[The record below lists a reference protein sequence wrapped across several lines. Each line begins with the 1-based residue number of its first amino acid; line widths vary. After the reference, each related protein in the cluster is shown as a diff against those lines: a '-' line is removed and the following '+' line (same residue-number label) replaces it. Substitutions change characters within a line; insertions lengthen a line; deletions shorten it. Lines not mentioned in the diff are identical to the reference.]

1 MMKKR
6 IVLLLLMGMALSA
19 SINLTAQETRT
30 KKFEFDVSL
39 SPYATRVWPK
49 DAGKERDRALT
60 ADLAVRYVFNAHF
73 SAGLGLMPTFLDYA
87 GDDDFSYIPLCFSFR
102 YDAASGQMISPYF
115 LLNVGGSFLQSFDPV
130 FQVRFALGADVRISD
145 KYSIFAEFGYDGI
158 PLEGGYWM
166 VWTPLS
172 VGIRF

>member
-1 MMKKR
+1 MIKKR
-6 IVLLLLMGMALSA
+6 IILLLLVGIGLSA
-19 SINLTAQETRT
+19 SIDLTAQETRT

-39 SPYATRVWPK
+39 SPYATRMWPRK
-49 DAGKERDRALT
+49 TGKERYRVLT

-73 SAGLGLMPTFLDYA
+73 SAGLGLMPTFIDLA
-87 GDDDFSYIPLCFSFR
+87 GEDDFYYVPFCFSFR

-130 FQVRFALGADVRISD
+130 FQVRFALGADVQISD
-145 KYSIFAEFGYDGI
+145 KYSIFAEFGYAGI
-158 PLEGGYWM
+158 DVGPWKVWAPL
-166 VWTPLS
+166 L